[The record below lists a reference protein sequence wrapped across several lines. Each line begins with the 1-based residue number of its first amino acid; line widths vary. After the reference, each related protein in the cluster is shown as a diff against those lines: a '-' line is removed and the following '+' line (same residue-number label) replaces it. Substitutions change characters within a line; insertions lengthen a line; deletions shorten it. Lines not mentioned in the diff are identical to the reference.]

1 MQTGESRYL
10 HILLSEVFQ
19 VPSRHGGKKGQTV
32 QLYMGGVRK
41 HHLKI
46 KKNIFFYNLAIKPF
60 LMSLLQALFDCSSL

>member
-46 KKNIFFYNLAIKPF
+46 KKNIFFII
-60 LMSLLQALFDCSSL
+60 